1 MRTIYDLAESYRQHT
16 KQLLVEPLK
25 ARAVTLCPDSWSDY
39 YKNISY
45 FGLSITFVDAN
56 YKTFSIDLFCRPFFI
71 AKSSSSVIKVSHLPE
86 K

>member
-1 MRTIYDLAESYRQHT
+1 M

-25 ARAVTLCPDSWSDY
+25 ARAVTICSDFWSDC

-45 FGLSITFVDAN
+45 FGLNMTFIDAN
-56 YKTFSIDLFCRPFFI
+56 YKMFSIDLFCRPFFG
-71 AKSSSSVIKVSHLPE
+71 AKTSSSVIKVGHLPE